1 MQQSH
6 GKTKKVLV
14 IDDDMA
20 VRDFLYR
27 FLSKEGFW
35 VKLVM
40 SGESAIKVL
49 KENDFDVVFLD
60 IRMPFVDGIMVYK
73 EVKKEKP
80 DLKFVLMSGYAV
92 EDLIKDILSQDNVF
106 YIKKPFDIEQ
116 LKEIISKI

>member
-1 MQQSH
+1 MQSH
-6 GKTKKVLV
+6 GENKKVLV
-14 IDDDMA
+14 VDDDMA

-73 EVKKEKP
+73 EVKKGGP

-92 EDLIKDILSQDNVF
+92 EDLINVF

>member
-1 MQQSH
+1 MQSH
-6 GKTKKVLV
+6 GENKKVLV
-14 IDDDMA
+14 VDDDMA
-20 VRDFLYR
+20 VRDFLHR
-27 FLSKEGFW
+27 FLSKEGFL

-60 IRMPFVDGIMVYK
+60 VRMPFVDGIMVYK
-73 EVKKEKP
+73 EVKKGGP

>member
-1 MQQSH
+1 MQSH
-6 GKTKKVLV
+6 GENKKVLV
-14 IDDDMA
+14 VDDDMA
-20 VRDFLYR
+20 VRDFLHR
-27 FLSKEGFW
+27 FLSKEGFL

-60 IRMPFVDGIMVYK
+60 VRMPFVDGIMVYK